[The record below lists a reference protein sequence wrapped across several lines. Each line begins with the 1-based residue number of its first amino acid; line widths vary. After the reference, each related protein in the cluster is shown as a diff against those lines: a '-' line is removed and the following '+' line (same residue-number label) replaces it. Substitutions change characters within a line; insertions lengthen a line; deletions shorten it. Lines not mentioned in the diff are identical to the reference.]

1 MTGPDLTDPTRL
13 TADQLAGAVEALALL
28 VEGDGDFDTKAT
40 LTASTYR
47 AAARLVSFAWAS
59 EHVGPTVTRLRE
71 LALKAGKRQEVARIL
86 KGVPELQAL
95 QRATEDL
102 GRGTE
107 ELLAAAQTS
116 DDWINH
122 AADEIAADPRCSSQ
136 SSDPAVIASII
147 RRHAPKLPPAPG
159 RTGDPK

>member
-13 TADQLAGAVEALALL
+13 TADQLAGAVEALADL

-116 DDWINH
+116 DD
-122 AADEIAADPRCSSQ
+122 
-136 SSDPAVIASII
+136 
-147 RRHAPKLPPAPG
+147 
-159 RTGDPK
+159 